1 MQKTKMRRL
10 VFIFLPLAIISSVL
24 LMTQRGT
31 EKTGAGLKAVCAAQ
45 AGYAGAVTV
54 FDGEYPVYKWYSA
67 AGVPLA
73 AEPSPDGVHLAVLCA
88 AQGKSVVHI
97 FSLDSEDE
105 LSSCSFSGELFFGI
119 GWLSDSKLC
128 VLSENRVCAVS
139 VNGKKRGEFDFG
151 GLSLAEYE
159 IYDGGIGLYLRGFE
173 SGGEQRL
180 VSLDSDLLKTDRDQ

>member
-1 MQKTKMRRL
+1 MEQGYRLDSGKELTQKIAL
-10 VFIFLPLAIISSVL
+10 VGRMDSVSLEAEAHQKRVYTQNLLHFGEHGEPLGRV
-24 LMTQRGT
+24 R
-31 EKTGAGLKAVCAAQ
+31 
-45 AGYAGAVTV
+45 
-54 FDGEYPVYKWYSA
+54 A

-105 LSSCSFSGELFFGI
+105 LSSCSFSDELFFGI
-119 GWLSDSKLC
+119 GWLNDSKLC

-180 VSLDSDLLKTDRDQ
+180 VSLDSDLRKTDRDQ